1 MTSVVGVM
9 YEEGDSKQFESL
21 FVFEAVRIMR
31 FYFYFMVHSFVYQD
45 FDFSTGSTYINLT
58 FVLSNWCTYSLLLF
72 FV

>member
-1 MTSVVGVM
+1 M

-58 FVLSNWCTYSLLLF
+58 FVLSN
-72 FV
+72 

>member
-1 MTSVVGVM
+1 MMTSVVGVM

-21 FVFEAVRIMR
+21 FVFEAVRIMI

-58 FVLSNWCTYSLLLF
+58 FVLSN
-72 FV
+72 